1 MSLGR
6 YPLQVEQAVSNPV
19 TRLVPGVTSV
29 TVHARY
35 YALHGLLAHQAA
47 EENLSGPEA
56 QTLLRR
62 CEVVMGAASLVDDS
76 ATATFYGRPHGA
88 DAMQQVSS
96 GGNLDVDA
104 VSCRGAYSS
113 SDWGFRGPYL
123 GAERVL
129 GIVDAGT
136 TWKPGKRYDHNAAR
150 PVLGALLELA
160 AQPTVSAAQL
170 RQVAPAVSIYR
181 CAGAP
186 DGLWLAELLCR
197 GDNTQDR
204 RRRTTLQLLAR
215 VMDTRAVPART
226 AALNES
232 FREAVAFGDFITT
245 DPLPRGLDEAAMW
258 RGVLLRNFSV
268 SAWRR
273 LWAWLVDQVCDGA
286 AVTDDALAQR
296 VAEELPAGT
305 VADMLAGL
313 PDLRDADGNP
323 APAEQAIRAQPATEP
338 HRDLQ
343 ILAAGAL
350 RAEQLEGITRTVF
363 TRAIADDLDPVW
375 MRERLRHAG
384 PQSLPDFGGT
394 WSGTCWPKSP
404 RRVEQGR
411 GPR

>member
-1 MSLGR
+1 MAVTGPDWNAQGREMSLGR

-136 TWKPGKRYDHNAAR
+136 TWKPGKRFDHNAAR

-186 DGLWLAELLCR
+186 DG
-197 GDNTQDR
+197 
-204 RRRTTLQLLAR
+204 
-215 VMDTRAVPART
+215 AVAGR
-226 AALNES
+226 AALPWGQH
-232 FREAVAFGDFITT
+232 AG
-245 DPLPRGLDEAAMW
+245 
-258 RGVLLRNFSV
+258 
-268 SAWRR
+268 SA
-273 LWAWLVDQVCDGA
+273 
-286 AVTDDALAQR
+286 T
-296 VAEELPAGT
+296 PH
-305 VADMLAGL
+305 
-313 PDLRDADGNP
+313 NP
-323 APAEQAIRAQPATEP
+323 A
-338 HRDLQ
+338 
-343 ILAAGAL
+343 AAGAGDGHARGARTDG
-350 RAEQLEGITRTVF
+350 RAQRIL
-363 TRAIADDLDPVW
+363 
-375 MRERLRHAG
+375 
-384 PQSLPDFGGT
+384 QGGGGVRGLHHHRPAAA
-394 WSGTCWPKSP
+394 WP
-404 RRVEQGR
+404 RRGR
-411 GPR
+411 DVAWRAAAQLQCERVAAAVGVAGRSGVRRRGRHRRCAGTARR